1 MLFRSLIK
9 CKSQYVFILLVEK
22 NPQLVKIYKDRMA
35 QYLNRA
41 EYIKKTVLDKPPP
54 ESSEGGTA

>member
-1 MLFRSLIK
+1 MFA
-9 CKSQYVFILLVEK
+9 VEK
-22 NPQLVKIYKDRMA
+22 NPQLTKIYKDRMS

-54 ESSEGGTA
+54 ESTEGGTA